1 MTEKLFRTKVK
12 LNTDDMAVEVDI
24 LDKESSEIVESE
36 VFLAS
41 EIHDS
46 VKQQVA
52 LYGLSKLLQDRA
64 SDTKVG
70 PEKIIAM
77 QAVMTQ
83 LASGE
88 WARERKV
95 GAIVVSAEVE
105 ALSRMKQ
112 ITVPQAQAALKL
124 YPKEAREKILGHEK
138 IVALATEIRAE
149 REGAEAVD
157 LAELL
162 GEPEPTPQ
170 AEVAPAQA

>member
-1 MTEKLFRTKVK
+1 MTEVLYRTKVK
-12 LNTDDMAVEVDI
+12 LNTEDMAVEVDI
-24 LDKESSEIVESE
+24 LEKESGDIVVSE

-41 EIHDS
+41 EIHAS

-52 LYGLSKLLQDRA
+52 LYGLSKLIQDRA

-70 PEKIIAM
+70 PEKIVAM

-105 ALSRMKQ
+105 ALSRLKS
-112 ITVPQAQAALKL
+112 ITVPQAQAALKG

-138 IVALATEIRAE
+138 IVALAAEIRAE
-149 REGAEAVD
+149 REGAESVD

-162 GEPEPTPQ
+162 GEEPTEGQ
-170 AEVAPAQA
+170 AEAAQAQA

>member
-1 MTEKLFRTKVK
+1 MTEVLYRTKVK
-12 LNTDDMAVEVDI
+12 LNTEDMAVEVDI
-24 LDKESSEIVESE
+24 LEKESNEITVSE

-41 EIHDS
+41 EIHAS

-64 SDTKVG
+64 SDVKVG
-70 PEKIIAM
+70 PEKIVAM

-105 ALSRMKQ
+105 ALSRVKS
-112 ITVPQAQAALKL
+112 ITVPQAQAALKG

-138 IVALATEIRAE
+138 VVAMAVTIRAE
-149 REGAEAVD
+149 REGAESVD

-162 GEPEPTPQ
+162 GDDAPI
-170 AEVAPAQA
+170 AEATAAQA